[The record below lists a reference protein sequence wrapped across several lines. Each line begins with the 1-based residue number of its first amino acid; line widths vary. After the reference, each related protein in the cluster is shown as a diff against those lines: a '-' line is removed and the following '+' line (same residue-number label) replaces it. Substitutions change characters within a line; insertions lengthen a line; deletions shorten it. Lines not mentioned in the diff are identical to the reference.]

1 MKFKNIKANTV
12 EETEDK
18 ALIEQM
24 KAYPDVY
31 QPLEEKAKAAKEAQ
45 KEEPKEAEAPKA
57 KK

>member
-31 QPLEEKAKAAKEAQ
+31 QPLEEKAKAAKEA
-45 KEEPKEAEAPKA
+45 KPEKEAPKA

>member
-1 MKFKNIKANTV
+1 MKFKNIKANTI

-31 QPLEEKAKAAKEAQ
+31 QPLEEKAKATKEA
-45 KEEPKEAEAPKA
+45 KPEKEAPKV